1 MKKQHLIVALF
12 VIFSQIVFAQTKN
25 IWFSIGDNIFT
36 KAESNNS
43 FLYYYIKNINDTL
56 EEKTTRSYI
65 EKNVTTIKNKYNFAF
80 GFSKSTQISKK
91 WILNYGVGL
100 NISKFVAFS
109 ENIPINSLGEIKF
122 IDTIPNQKYTIIFP
136 KKYKTV
142 NNYIEPD
149 KGVKY
154 FSIDLVFPIN
164 MSYKFNNLFSLTTG
178 LELSSSLYAKSS
190 YESSVLELVSETKE
204 EILYKFSIKNIV
216 NNNTDA
222 IQRFGVSSLL
232 QGDFSFNPKLNIAL
246 GVNYRINN
254 LLLNNHKN
262 GYSLYETNNK
272 YLRFYIKYY
281 YRF

>member
-36 KAESNNS
+36 KSETTNTQLVYFERVISDS
-43 FLYYYIKNINDTL
+43 LV
-56 EEKTTRSYI
+56 EKTTRNYSQ
-65 EKNVTTIKNKYNFAF
+65 KNVTTIKNKYNFAF

-100 NISKFVAFS
+100 NMSKFVAFS

>member
-1 MKKQHLIVALF
+1 MKKQHLIVTLF

-100 NISKFVAFS
+100 NMSKFVAFS

-122 IDTIPNQKYTIIFP
+122 IDTIQKQKIY
-136 KKYKTV
+136 Y
-142 NNYIEPD
+142 
-149 KGVKY
+149 Y
-154 FSIDLVFPIN
+154 FS
-164 MSYKFNNLFSLTTG
+164 
-178 LELSSSLYAKSS
+178 
-190 YESSVLELVSETKE
+190 
-204 EILYKFSIKNIV
+204 KNIR
-216 NNNTDA
+216 
-222 IQRFGVSSLL
+222 Q
-232 QGDFSFNPKLNIAL
+232 
-246 GVNYRINN
+246 
-254 LLLNNHKN
+254 
-262 GYSLYETNNK
+262 
-272 YLRFYIKYY
+272 
-281 YRF
+281 